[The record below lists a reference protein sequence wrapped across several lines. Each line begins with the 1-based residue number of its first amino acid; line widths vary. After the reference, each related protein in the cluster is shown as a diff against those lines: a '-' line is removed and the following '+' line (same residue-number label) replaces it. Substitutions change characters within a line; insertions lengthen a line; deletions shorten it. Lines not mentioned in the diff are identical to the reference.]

1 MGVRY
6 EIEGI
11 DWLRAHVDFDGEGC
25 LLWPRFRD
33 VNGYGRVSVRVDGK
47 TKIRW
52 AHRVMCELVNGPC
65 PPDHEAAHSCGR
77 GKFGC
82 VHPKH
87 LEWKTQTAN
96 QIDRAQHGT
105 KSRGAYHLHPK
116 LTPEKVREISAQR
129 AARKLR
135 ERSPRCTASPTQ
147 RSGTS
152 IRGEAGLASEQ
163 FHVFKRTAGRTLCP
177 YKVTYLHRRRAAALQ
192 AVQGRQMARQ
202 T

>member
-116 LTPEKVREISAQR
+116 LTPEKVREIR
-129 AARKLR
+129 RTKGGT
-135 ERSPRCTASPTQ
+135 ETQ
-147 RSGTS
+147 RE
-152 IRGEAGLASEQ
+152 I
-163 FHVFKRTAGRTLCP
+163 
-177 YKVTYLHRRRAAALQ
+177 AALYGVTD
-192 AVQGRQMARQ
+192 ATIRDIYTGRSWPGI
-202 T
+202 